1 MLHSGRQECFLFLPW
16 IKDSFSEDFDFDL
29 RGQLSRSTQELFNL
43 TSTVT
48 LPLRSTWFGPWRLWF
63 AFRWRRPDSSFVVWY
78 CCPYGSYAAI
88 LNSQKTFDA
97 EIATLSLDL
106 RYKAWQGLKVSSHQ
120 GDVQKSVLK
129 EWVQRFPWWRK
140 WNDGL
145 HAILWQAQSYNKP
158 ELWSYKL
165 MILLFSLWRVLMVT
179 PIVKGSSYCGA

>member
-16 IKDSFSEDFDFDL
+16 IKDSFSEDLDFDL
-29 RGQLSRSTQELFNL
+29 SGQLNRSTQELFNL

-48 LPLRSTWFGPWRLWF
+48 LPLRSTWFGPRRLWF

-106 RYKAWQGLKVSSHQ
+106 RYKAWQGLKVSSS
-120 GDVQKSVLK
+120 GGCAKICPKRMGAKIS
-129 EWVQRFPWWRK
+129 
-140 WNDGL
+140 
-145 HAILWQAQSYNKP
+145 
-158 ELWSYKL
+158 
-165 MILLFSLWRVLMVT
+165 MVKKMERWAT
-179 PIVKGSSYCGA
+179 RDTVASSII